1 MTGEAEEKTLS
12 FPDCLLLSVRFEGGE
27 RRYGRE
33 GGSGD
38 LYRDNA
44 SQAGVMHCL
53 LILYNFLL

>member
-12 FPDCLLLSVRFEGGE
+12 FPYCLLLNVRFEGGK
-27 RRYGRE
+27 GRE